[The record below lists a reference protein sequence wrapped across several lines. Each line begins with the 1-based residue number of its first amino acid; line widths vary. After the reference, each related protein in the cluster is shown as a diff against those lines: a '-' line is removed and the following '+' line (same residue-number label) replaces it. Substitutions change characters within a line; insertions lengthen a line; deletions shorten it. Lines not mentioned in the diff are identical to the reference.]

1 MNRTVVEYAGGMAFR
16 GSGTSGHEV
25 RMDAN
30 RKVGGEDSAPRPVE
44 VLLCALGGCT
54 GMDVVSALRKM
65 KTEPTALRIEI
76 DDERAPEYP
85 KVITKLHLTYVIE
98 GDVPEGNVAKA
109 IDLSLAKY
117 CPIANTLAGVARIT
131 SEYRVVPPH

>member
-1 MNRTVVEYAGGMAFR
+1 MGRTFIEHTGGMAFR
-16 GSGTSGHEV
+16 GFGASGHEV

-30 RKVGGEDSAPRPVE
+30 RKVGGEDSAPRPLE

-54 GMDVVSALRKM
+54 GMDVVSVLRKM

-98 GDVPEGNVAKA
+98 GDVPEENVAKA

-117 CPIANTLAGVARIT
+117 CPIANTLTGVARIT
-131 SEYRVVPPH
+131 SECRIISPH